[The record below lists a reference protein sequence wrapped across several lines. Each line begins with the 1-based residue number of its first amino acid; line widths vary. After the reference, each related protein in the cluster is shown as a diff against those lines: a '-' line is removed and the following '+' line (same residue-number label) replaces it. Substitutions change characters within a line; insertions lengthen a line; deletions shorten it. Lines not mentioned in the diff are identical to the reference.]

1 MLCLHSFFFVQGKEV
16 ISIASSGRIL
26 WAINTRQLSVM
37 GFTKKYAAQISI
49 SAPSLGC
56 QFIEFFI

>member
-1 MLCLHSFFFVQGKEV
+1 M
-16 ISIASSGRIL
+16 ASSGRIL
-26 WAINTRQLSVM
+26 WAINTKQLSVM